1 MSSLEELQKL
11 VADCKYCQAKLATKK
26 TYQEGDLVLK
36 LPSNP
41 KGIYNLLVAKLE
53 EKRRNEKLDKAKLDA
68 SKTDQAG
75 KEDDDDW

>member
-11 VADCKYCQAKLATKK
+11 VADCKYCQAKLASKK

-41 KGIYNLLVAKLE
+41 RGIYNMLVSKLE
-53 EKRRNEKLDKAKLDA
+53 EKQRNEKLEKAKVNAQKNAKADE
-68 SKTDQAG
+68 
-75 KEDDDDW
+75 EDDDDW